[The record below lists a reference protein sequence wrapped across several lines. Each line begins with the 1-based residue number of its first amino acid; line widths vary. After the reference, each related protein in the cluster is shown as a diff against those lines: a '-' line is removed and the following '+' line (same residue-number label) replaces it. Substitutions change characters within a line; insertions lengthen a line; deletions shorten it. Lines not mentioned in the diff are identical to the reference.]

1 MNRTVRE
8 NIAFG
13 IESTPLEDVISAA
26 KAANA
31 HDFIEKLENGYQT
44 MVGERGVIL
53 SGGQRQRV
61 ALARVILR
69 RPSVLVL
76 DEATSHLDSENER
89 LIQDAIENLESTTKI
104 IIAHRLSSVIRAD
117 NIIVMDEG
125 KIVGMGK
132 HRDLVESCPL
142 YKHLY
147 ELQFNED

>member
-104 IIAHRLSSVIRAD
+104 IIAHRLSTVIRAD

-147 ELQFNED
+147 EL